1 MRFLSY
7 FIDTE
12 RGTRLCRPRCL
23 NMGTGSERYFG
34 TGGSLIFLLVF
45 CFRVYIESQN
55 IGHVGNK
62 TQRLPRLPFLSF
74 KLPHS
79 KDAIWEAV

>member
-1 MRFLSY
+1 
-7 FIDTE
+7 
-12 RGTRLCRPRCL
+12 
-23 NMGTGSERYFG
+23 MGTGSKRYFG
-34 TGGSLIFLLVF
+34 PGDSLIFLLVF
-45 CFRVYIESQN
+45 CFSVYIESQK

-62 TQRLPRLPFLSF
+62 TQRLTHPVFLSL